1 MMSEERLPRIYTRY
15 LEEDPFD
22 ESDTRKIKYFYQ
34 SKQHIDAIER
44 IHSGMK
50 LYKQSLLLLTG
61 EVGSGKTF
69 TSTVIMT
76 MLKNDRDEHG
86 RKTNLFAPVFVEKSY
101 EKFNDLLSQIIY
113 KATGKMLD
121 NPSNAVFFFD
131 KMLNAFRQQKKHLI
145 VILDESQNYDTRTLD
160 QIRELTNINTEE
172 KCISILFVGQPEL
185 RDKISRMKQLS
196 SRIKVKQYLNNLN
209 ESEVPKYIIF
219 RMQAAGYPKD
229 LENPFL
235 PYTSLIYNATLGM
248 PRQITTICGAVLYEV
263 DERNLTTL
271 APKLVKE
278 VIKRIETGD
287 ELH

>member
-1 MMSEERLPRIYTRY
+1 MSETKLPRIYIKY

-76 MLKNDRDEHG
+76 MLKNDKDEHG
-86 RKTNLFAPVFVEKSY
+86 RKTNMFAPVFIEKSY
-101 EKFNDLLSQIIY
+101 EKFSDLLCQIIY
-113 KATGKMLD
+113 KATGKELD
-121 NPSNAVFFFD
+121 NPANAELLFD
-131 KMLNAFRQQKKHLI
+131 KMLRTFREQKRHLI
-145 VILDESQNYDTRTLD
+145 VILDESQNYDTKTLD

-209 ESEVPKYIIF
+209 EAEVPEYIIF
-219 RMQAAGYPKD
+219 RMHAAGYPKD

-248 PRQITTICGAVLYEV
+248 PRQITTICGEVLHEIA
-263 DERNLTTL
+263 ERNLTIL
-271 APKLVKE
+271 SPELMNE
-278 VIKRIETGD
+278 VIRRIETGD
-287 ELH
+287 E